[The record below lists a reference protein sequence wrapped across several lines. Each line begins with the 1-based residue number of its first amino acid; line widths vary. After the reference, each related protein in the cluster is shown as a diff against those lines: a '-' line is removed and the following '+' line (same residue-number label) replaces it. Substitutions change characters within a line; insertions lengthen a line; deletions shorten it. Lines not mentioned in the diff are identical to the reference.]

1 PGTGLQGE
9 FDANATPQ
17 RGGPPPRCFFFA
29 SRARRPLL
37 WIQHCERPAH
47 QSANG
52 GDGMRT
58 RGALIGLVLIITA
71 VTPALA
77 EDDPRWLL
85 STSVNYSVGDYGT
98 NKDTTIVS
106 VPVTF
111 GVRPV
116 DQLWISLTLPWIYQS
131 GENVVVTAGGVAV
144 RKKGG
149 SGKFARPERSTSES
163 GVGDL
168 LLKVSYTVLEER
180 DFVPEIAP
188 YVKIKFPTADSDRGL
203 GTGEFDETI
212 GGDLRIV
219 ERIGRL
225 GGLPGIHISVLTWSF
240 RPAPAT
246 KSLRA
251 HERVGRH
258 SPRRRHRAV
267 HGDGVERALEVKIG
281 KRSKLE
287 HELARTKRTQIDRVR
302 CVVPAAGPAGA
313 EAPS

>member
-1 PGTGLQGE
+1 M
-9 FDANATPQ
+9 
-17 RGGPPPRCFFFA
+17 
-29 SRARRPLL
+29 S
-37 WIQHCERPAH
+37 
-47 QSANG
+47 
-52 GDGMRT
+52 T

-98 NKDTTIVS
+98 NKDTTIVY

-212 GGDLRIV
+212 GVDLSKRLIERLYGYLSLSYTFVGDPPGTDFRNSFGWSVGAAYSVTPPLAVFAFLEGSTAISPGQSDPV
-219 ERIGRL
+219 EL
-225 GGLPGIHISVLTWSF
+225 
-240 RPAPAT
+240 
-246 KSLRA
+246 
-251 HERVGRH
+251 RVGAEYKLTKALKVTG
-258 SPRRRHRAV
+258 AV
-267 HGDGVERALEVKIG
+267 TRGLTDGAADWGVSAG
-281 KRSKLE
+281 
-287 HELARTKRTQIDRVR
+287 LAIRF
-302 CVVPAAGPAGA
+302 
-313 EAPS
+313 

>member
-1 PGTGLQGE
+1 M
-9 FDANATPQ
+9 
-17 RGGPPPRCFFFA
+17 
-29 SRARRPLL
+29 S
-37 WIQHCERPAH
+37 
-47 QSANG
+47 
-52 GDGMRT
+52 T
-58 RGALIGLVLIITA
+58 RGALIGLVLIITG

-131 GENVVVTAGGVAV
+131 SENVVVTAGGVAV

-212 GGDLRIV
+212 GVDLSKRLIERLYGYLSLSYTFVGDPPGTDFRNSFGWSVGAAYSVTPPLAVFAFLEGSTAVSPGQSDPV
-219 ERIGRL
+219 EL
-225 GGLPGIHISVLTWSF
+225 
-240 RPAPAT
+240 
-246 KSLRA
+246 
-251 HERVGRH
+251 RVGAEYKLTKALKVTG
-258 SPRRRHRAV
+258 AV
-267 HGDGVERALEVKIG
+267 TRGLTDGAADWGVSAG
-281 KRSKLE
+281 
-287 HELARTKRTQIDRVR
+287 LAIRF
-302 CVVPAAGPAGA
+302 
-313 EAPS
+313 